1 MVSPAFALSTAFWIV
16 VKSHLPLPLQTV
28 WVLKGPAGL
37 AATGP
42 GCLGSG

>member
-1 MVSPAFALSTAFWIV
+1 MSPAFALSTAFWIV

-28 WVLKGPAGL
+28 WVLKGPFGF

-42 GCLGSG
+42 GSFGSG